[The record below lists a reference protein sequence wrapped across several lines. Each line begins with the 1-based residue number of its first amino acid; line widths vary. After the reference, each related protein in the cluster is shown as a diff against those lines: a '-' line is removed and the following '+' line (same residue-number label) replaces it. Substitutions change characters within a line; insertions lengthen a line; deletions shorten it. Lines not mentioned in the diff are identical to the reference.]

1 MAQRQ
6 QRRARTRGRAAR
18 RPWWR
23 AALASPVGLGLVLI
37 AGLVLA
43 IVGVRAV
50 SSSPERQLSQATP
63 GVVGAARDSSLS
75 EGVAAPPVVLP
86 TTSRGTFDLAEY
98 RGKRNVLIYFYE
110 HAG

>member
-1 MAQRQ
+1 M
-6 QRRARTRGRAAR
+6 RTRERAAR

-23 AALASPVGLGLVLI
+23 TALASPLGLGLVLI

-43 IVGVRAV
+43 IVAVRAA
-50 SSSPERQLSQATP
+50 SSSPERQPSQANP
-63 GVVGAARDSSLS
+63 GVVGTARDSPLP

-86 TTSRGTFDLAEY
+86 TTNGGTFDLAEY